1 MHPLLAPSFELDYSA
16 QRNIVV
22 PVDIELDRFLGV
34 IELVPPFLYG
44 WGIGGVGYDL
54 YGAILIDMPSCVV

>member
-54 YGAILIDMPSCVV
+54 